1 MYSSLCYN
9 LAMPETISSTKLR
22 ANLKD
27 ALRHVKESKQPLI
40 ITERGAATSVILDIA
55 EYEDVLM
62 SHDKQ
67 AVAELHESIAQ
78 KKRGEVVSFESVF
91 ADIL

>member
-1 MYSSLCYN
+1 
-9 LAMPETISSTKLR
+9 MPETISSTKLR

-27 ALRHVKESKQPLI
+27 ALLHVKESKKPLI

-78 KKRGEVVSFESVF
+78 KKRGEVVSFEDVF
-91 ADIL
+91 SDIL